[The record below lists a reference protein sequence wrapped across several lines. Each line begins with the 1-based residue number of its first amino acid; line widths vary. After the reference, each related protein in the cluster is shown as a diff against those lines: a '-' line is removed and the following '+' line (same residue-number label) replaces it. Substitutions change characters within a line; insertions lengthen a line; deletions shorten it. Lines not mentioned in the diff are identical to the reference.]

1 MFPIFTHHVPRLDLF
16 QSLILSMKVD
26 FDSIAAVKK
35 TLRLRETKKD
45 SIFGFPSDFKSNPKK
60 VES

>member
-1 MFPIFTHHVPRLDLF
+1 
-16 QSLILSMKVD
+16 MKVD

-45 SIFGFPSDFKSNPKK
+45 SIFFFPSDFKSNPKK

>member
-1 MFPIFTHHVPRLDLF
+1 MFPILTHHVPKLDLF
-16 QSLILSMKVD
+16 QSLNLSMKVD

-35 TLRLRETKKD
+35 TLRLGETKKD
-45 SIFGFPSDFKSNPKK
+45 SILGFPSDFKSNPKK